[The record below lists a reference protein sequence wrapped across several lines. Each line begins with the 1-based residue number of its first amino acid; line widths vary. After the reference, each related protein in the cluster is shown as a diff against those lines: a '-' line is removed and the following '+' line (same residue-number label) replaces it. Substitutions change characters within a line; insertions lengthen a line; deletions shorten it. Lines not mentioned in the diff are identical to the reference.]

1 MVSELELKAIEE
13 KLNSTEFIVVDRN
26 FIPQKGNNIFEWIK
40 ILLFMVSTTIISI
53 IYKSLNI
60 NLDNNNT
67 FIFCIILLLILI
79 TLTLILIRWYFLNCE
94 TDDFVDRAKMLK
106 EKIDKHNQN
115 IYDNLLKSEL
125 TANGIDNFTKEIS
138 LHHWDFV
145 KDEVLGVND
154 DDKYLAYYNLEFNS
168 LTCKFAGIVQKVEYC
183 NIIKYELID
192 NSTTSQTATSITSS
206 NTGKALG
213 GAIISDLL
221 VGNSATGAIIGGSG
235 QRKTETTFKN
245 SVKNFYQIVIYLN
258 SLENSTI
265 TINTK
270 YRNKVNDI
278 ISILEYILRNQN

>member
-1 MVSELELKAIEE
+1 MISELELKIIEE
-13 KLNSTEFIVVDRN
+13 KLNTNEYIVVGKD
-26 FIPQKGNNIFEWIK
+26 FIPKNGDNIFKWIK
-40 ILLFMVSTTIISI
+40 NLFFIICIIILSAIF
-53 IYKSLNI
+53 NI
-60 NLDNNNT
+60 NSSSDNS
-67 FIFCIILLLILI
+67 FVFYIILLSVFLIG
-79 TLTLILIRWYFLNCE
+79 TLILVRWYVLNCA
-94 TDDFVDRAKMLK
+94 TDDFVVRAKTLK
-106 EKIDKHNQN
+106 KKIDEHNQN
-115 IYDNLLKSEL
+115 VYDNLLQLEL
-125 TANGIDNFTKEIS
+125 TANEIDNFTKKIS
-138 LHHWDFV
+138 LRHLDFV

-168 LTCKFAGIVQKVEYC
+168 STSKFAGTVQKIEYC

-192 NSTTSQTATSITSS
+192 NSTTSQTATSVTSS
-206 NTGKALG
+206 NAGKALG

-245 SVKNFYQIVIYLN
+245 SVKNSYQIVIYLN